1 MVGYYSPFNL
11 FYVAQSQTIGGKIH
25 NVLDLIANL
34 FTVLQQKDFF
44 AYMHHNRKVVQ
55 VYCENELHDECFS
68 IHKYMLLATAW
79 LKLSNQ
85 NALFIA
91 ILIPYF

>member
-1 MVGYYSPFNL
+1 MGE
-11 FYVAQSQTIGGKIH
+11 KIH

-55 VYCENELHDECFS
+55 VYYENELHDECFL
-68 IHKYMLLATAW
+68 HTQVYAF
-79 LKLSNQ
+79 SNCVVKT
-85 NALFIA
+85 I
-91 ILIPYF
+91 